1 MNRKSVFEIGVTMA
15 ATLLAAAVAQS
26 AIVGVN
32 SAVRNRVTIKAAGD
46 ASFKPAL
53 VKQRVSLGDDVVT
66 GAASVLQIL
75 LLDKTTFTVGANAR
89 VRIDRFVYD
98 PARGASAVGAS
109 VAKGAFRFMSGKATR
124 GMPGQ
129 SAVTTPV
136 GSIGIR
142 GTIFEGAVGAD
153 AVRIA
158 RAEAG
163 VGKSVRAD
171 MTSATLVVLRG
182 PGAGTK
188 GDERPGAIDFTAGGA
203 TVSASGSGQA
213 LFVPGPGQRPI
224 GPFALSDA
232 GLDALHALLRTAPTR
247 RGGSANI
254 NVESSPIVDMIFEC
268 ESGGESYFQNSSSS
282 SSSGGCRIESQSS
295 DPARP

>member
-1 MNRKSVFEIGVTMA
+1 MANRFGWLTCPSQCPASGKCWSNLRPVVSVT
-15 ATLLAAAVAQS
+15 AT
-26 AIVGVN
+26 
-32 SAVRNRVTIKAAGD
+32 
-46 ASFKPAL
+46 
-53 VKQRVSLGDDVVT
+53 
-66 GAASVLQIL
+66 
-75 LLDKTTFTVGANAR
+75 
-89 VRIDRFVYD
+89 
-98 PARGASAVGAS
+98 
-109 VAKGAFRFMSGKATR
+109 FMSGKATR

-129 SAVTTPV
+129 SSITTPV

-171 MTSATLVVLRG
+171 MASATLVVLRG

-188 GDERPGAIDFTAGGA
+188 GDERPGAIDFTAGGT

-268 ESGGESYFQNSSSS
+268 EAGSGSFDSFLQNSSSS
-282 SSSGGCRIESQSS
+282 SSSGGCRIESQLS